1 MVDSHRLP
9 RELIKPQECLQC
21 LQVVVVALRWR
32 LLLRGGDDNRGFASA
47 RPTRRTRHHSRPMSS
62 AFGVSTRARG
72 STRRSRRRGED
83 SIALLEVV
91 LALCSALKEFA
102 SLSFVSNS
110 GGVYFTMLASAVRN
124 QLNKSLPG
132 EAVLLTV
139 SLAGRAQQGSSGR
152 GCASSSGGG

>member
-21 LQVVVVALRWR
+21 LQMVVVALRWR
-32 LLLRGGDDNRGFASA
+32 LLLRGGDDNRGFTSA

-102 SLSFVSNS
+102 LLSFVSNS
-110 GGVYFTMLASAVRN
+110 GGVFASAVRN